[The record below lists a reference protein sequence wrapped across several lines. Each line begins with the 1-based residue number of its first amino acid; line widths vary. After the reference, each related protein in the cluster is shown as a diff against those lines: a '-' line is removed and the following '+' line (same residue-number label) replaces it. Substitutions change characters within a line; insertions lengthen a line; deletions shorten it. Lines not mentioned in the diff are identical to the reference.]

1 MSVRNKSIQYSYP
14 VLTPEHIDFPDSIF
28 HVTTSGEIKN
38 DESEYISIDMHVD
51 LKCRGMEKLIK
62 KGEAGVMIREF
73 CGTTRYTNCYFVNDK
88 NFTVKIPKNQVSG
101 KIKISPFVVAKQK
114 ITGYKL
120 AEFNKM
126 FFSDKQSF
134 TVDKFGLLAI
144 APPIS
149 VFLSTVYFGTPESI
163 VSIAKGDCETPLVHL
178 GAKRES
184 KPFVPDAIT
193 VILPEQ
199 LYNMYMKYRS
209 IQNKSELLY
218 IMKSI
223 VVLPAIT
230 DAIAQIKEWEIYDEL
245 NDHDDLSWVSVIQ
258 TALNRSFGTDSVT
271 DILRSQKQ
279 TESGLA
285 NIILGNMECN
295 ALFNVGS
302 LKKQ

>member
-1 MSVRNKSIQYSYP
+1 
-14 VLTPEHIDFPDSIF
+14 
-28 HVTTSGEIKN
+28 
-38 DESEYISIDMHVD
+38 
-51 LKCRGMEKLIK
+51 
-62 KGEAGVMIREF
+62 
-73 CGTTRYTNCYFVNDK
+73 
-88 NFTVKIPKNQVSG
+88 
-101 KIKISPFVVAKQK
+101 
-114 ITGYKL
+114 
-120 AEFNKM
+120 
-126 FFSDKQSF
+126 
-134 TVDKFGLLAI
+134 
-144 APPIS
+144 
-149 VFLSTVYFGTPESI
+149 
-163 VSIAKGDCETPLVHL
+163 
-178 GAKRES
+178 
-184 KPFVPDAIT
+184 
-193 VILPEQ
+193 
-199 LYNMYMKYRS
+199 MKYRS